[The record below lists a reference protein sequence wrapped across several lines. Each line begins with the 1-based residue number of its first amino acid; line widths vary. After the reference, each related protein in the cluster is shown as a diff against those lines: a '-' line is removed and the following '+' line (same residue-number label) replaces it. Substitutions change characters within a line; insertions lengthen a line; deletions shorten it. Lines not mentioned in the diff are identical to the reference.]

1 MTNLSLIP
9 SLTHYSCVL
18 ILTNMVHACPSL
30 FHYNRAFLFFIYLFS
45 FRIINSLKVA
55 SFIFI
60 IFIFNMDFS
69 YEWTIFSVFFPH
81 TFINWWDSQ
90 WTGIHI
96 QCFSKLII
104 IKAYSW
110 PHECDQKKKK
120 GLISFLSIA
129 TMVTWNSWMETQNI
143 LGHRHFL
150 TKHAYLNSCG
160 QWIIKITPYPGAQ
173 NTDRAGVRS
182 SSKPLQTL
190 TCLKISKIPSIY
202 N

>member
-1 MTNLSLIP
+1 M
-9 SLTHYSCVL
+9 
-18 ILTNMVHACPSL
+18 
-30 FHYNRAFLFFIYLFS
+30 
-45 FRIINSLKVA
+45 KVA
-55 SFIFI
+55 SFIII
-60 IFIFNMDFS
+60 IFIFNIFHYMDFS
-69 YEWTIFSVFFPH
+69 IFSVFSAYFYQLMRLSMHGHPH
-81 TFINWWDSQ
+81 SVF
-90 WTGIHI
+90 
-96 QCFSKLII
+96 L
-104 IKAYSW
+104 KANYYKSIFFTTRMW
-110 PHECDQKKKK
+110 PKKK

-160 QWIIKITPYPGAQ
+160 KWIIKITPYPGAQ